1 MSNMFAMLTKLT
13 ESFDILSTWSEM
25 RVKVNCVKWH
35 VEVSSPGSPLGE
47 NGSKVDLIGPSLT
60 REK

>member
-1 MSNMFAMLTKLT
+1 MLTKLT